1 MKRAG
6 LQSLRLLINLASV
19 SAVISSLTFSIPSA
33 ANAATTGLAP
43 CVQTVDNTTG
53 VSVFRE
59 GSSCYVAFKSVQS
72 YTWTPP
78 SGVNSIDLLVVA
90 GGGGGGSRHAGGG
103 GAGGLINNLDVA
115 LTSNNLSIT
124 IGGGGAGGAAAS
136 SGGDNGTNGS
146 NTVVSGTGLTTRTAV
161 GGGGG
166 GYGMGTNSGGSGSG
180 GGSSRAGGDAT
191 PGQGNAGSA
200 GLTNGSTYWVGG
212 GGGGAGAVGGA
223 SASNKG
229 GNGGAGLE
237 ISWISSA
244 AASNTGV
251 GALSSSKYYFAGG
264 GGGGTDRDSIP
275 AGSAG
280 IGGGGIGATGL
291 GDAANGSAN
300 TGGGGGGSGISGVGT
315 GSKKG
320 GDGGSGVVV
329 IRYIIP
335 SAQFTASNYTA
346 GSTTWVNDRSGG
358 TIGTAPS
365 GGMQKTSSGPT
376 GVVFAGKES
385 LNSDQLT
392 SSMGST
398 ASSDSVTVEMW
409 VKLKDSGNA
418 QNASGSMLFSWVQS
432 NTNYN
437 IYHYDNNLGFNT
449 FQSQLFGVNSTSYNN
464 IWTHIVFVMTDTG
477 PWSSQKI
484 YINGVSQS
492 LTCRVGSNC
501 TDSYSRSFSPAG
513 DFALMT
519 HPNGLDSF
527 SAKGDLGLVRVYDR
541 ELTAASIANIYS
553 ATNATY
559 YEVPDA
565 TPPTFS
571 NPTTFSLAE
580 NSSIGANAARITVNE
595 SATIT
600 INSGNDSALFT
611 VVTSDSTTAQIR
623 FLSSPNFE
631 AATDV
636 GTNNV
641 YDISVRATDSAGN
654 LANQSITIT
663 ITNVNEAPS
672 ITNSSSNP
680 TATSSQAENITSVAT
695 YAATDPDAGAVLRFS
710 ISETDAADFSID
722 SVTGV
727 LAFAANPDF
736 ESPLDSDTNN
746 TYVVTITVSDGTLT
760 DTQTLTLTITNVN
773 ESSSV
778 GVPTISGSAIKGVS
792 VTVSM
797 TSNVAGRARFFV
809 NGKRIPSCLSRPTSG
824 SYPNF
829 TVTCSW
835 KPSVTGRQNVSA
847 SFTPTDNSFSATNSQ
862 TTTVWVNKRSTTR

>member
-1 MKRAG
+1 MKPAG
-6 LQSLRLLINLASV
+6 SRIRKSLSSFATLTLLTSLFNWAVPV
-19 SAVISSLTFSIPSA
+19 S
-33 ANAATTGLAP
+33 ANAATIGTAP
-43 CVQTVDNTTG
+43 CVQTIDNTTG

-59 GSSCYVAFKSVQS
+59 GRSCYVAFKSVQS
-72 YTWTPP
+72 YIWTPP

-136 SGGDNGTNGS
+136 SGGNNGTNGF
-146 NTVVSGTGLTTRTAV
+146 NTVVSGTGLITRTAV

-237 ISWISSA
+237 ISWITSA
-244 AASNTGV
+244 AALNTGV

-291 GDAANGSAN
+291 GDAANGTVN
-300 TGGGGGGSGISGVGT
+300 TGGGGGGSGISGVGN

-358 TIGTAPS
+358 TVGTAPS
-365 GGMQKTSSGPT
+365 GGMQKTSNGPT

-385 LNSDQLT
+385 SDSDHLT

-398 ASSDSVTVEMW
+398 ASTDTVTVEMW

-418 QNASGSMLFSWVQS
+418 QNATGSMLFSWVQS

-449 FQSQLFGVNSTSYNN
+449 FQSQLFGVNSSSYNN
-464 IWTHIVFVMTDTG
+464 VWTHIVFVMTDTG

-484 YINGVSQS
+484 YINGVSQGLS
-492 LTCRVGSNC
+492 CRVGSNC

-513 DFALMT
+513 DFVLMT

-527 SAKGDLGLVRVYDR
+527 NAKGDLGLVRVYDR
-541 ELTAASIANIYS
+541 ELTAGSIANIYS
-553 ATNATY
+553 ATNAAY
-559 YEVPDA
+559 YEAPDT

-571 NPTTFSLAE
+571 NSTTFSLDE
-580 NSSIGANAARITVNE
+580 NSSLTTNAAIVSVNE

-611 VVTSDSTTAQIR
+611 VVTSDSITARIR
-623 FLSSPNFE
+623 FLTSPNFE
-631 AATDV
+631 APTDV
-636 GTNNV
+636 GANNI

-654 LANQSITIT
+654 FANQSIAIT
-663 ITNVNEAPS
+663 VTNVNEAPS

-680 TATSSQAENITSVAT
+680 TATSTQAENITSVAT

-710 ISETDAADFSID
+710 ISGTDASDFSID

-727 LAFAANPDF
+727 LAFATNPDF
-736 ESPLDSDTNN
+736 EAPLDSDTNSA
-746 TYVVTITVSDGTLT
+746 YVVIITVSDGSLT

-778 GVPTISGSAIKGVS
+778 GTPTFSASTVKGVS
-792 VTVSM
+792 VTISI
-797 TSNVAGRARFFV
+797 TSNVAGRARFFI

-829 TVTCSW
+829 TVTCTW
-835 KPSVTGRQNVSA
+835 KPPVTGRQNVSA
-847 SFTPTDNSFSATNSQ
+847 SFTPSDNTFSATNSP
-862 TTTVWVNKRSTTR
+862 TTVTWVGRRSTTR

>member
-1 MKRAG
+1 MIRVG
-6 LQSLRLLINLASV
+6 LRKTLSLSLLLSCVTLILPS
-19 SAVISSLTFSIPSA
+19 SAI
-33 ANAATTGLAP
+33 AATTGLAP

-53 VSVFRE
+53 VSVYRE
-59 GSSCYVAFKSVQS
+59 GRSCFVAFKTARS
-72 YTWTPP
+72 YIWTPP
-78 SGVNSIDLLVVA
+78 AGVNSIDLLVVA

-115 LTSNNLSIT
+115 VTSNDLTIT
-124 IGGGGAGGAAAS
+124 IGAGGAGGAAAS
-136 SGGDNGTNGS
+136 SGGNDGS
-146 NTVVSGTGLTTRTAV
+146 NGVNSVVSGTGLTTRTAV

-191 PGQGNAGSA
+191 PGQGFAGSA

-212 GGGGAGAVGGA
+212 GGGGAGAVGGQ

-229 GNGGAGLE
+229 GNGGVGIE
-237 ISWISSA
+237 ISWITSA
-244 AASNTGV
+244 AALNTGV

-275 AGSAG
+275 GGSAG

-291 GDAANGSAN
+291 GDAANGTAN

-320 GDGGSGVVV
+320 GDGGTGVVV
-329 IRYIIP
+329 IRYIVP

-346 GSTTWVNDRSGG
+346 GSTTWVNDISGG
-358 TIGTAPS
+358 TAGTAPS
-365 GGMQKTSSGPT
+365 GGMQKTSNGPT

-385 LNSDQLT
+385 SNSDQLT

-398 ASSDSVTVEMW
+398 ASSDTVTVEMW

-464 IWTHIVFVMTDTG
+464 LWTHFVFVMTDTG

-484 YINGVSQS
+484 YINGVSQGLS
-492 LTCRVGSNC
+492 CRVGSNC

-513 DFALMT
+513 DFVLMT

-527 SAKGDLGLVRVYDR
+527 NAKGDLGLVRIYDR
-541 ELTAASIANIYS
+541 ELTAGAIANIYS

-559 YEVPDA
+559 YEAPDT

-571 NPTTFSLAE
+571 NSTTFSLDE
-580 NSSIGANAARITVNE
+580 NSSLTTNAATVTASE

-600 INSGNDSALFT
+600 INSGNDSALFS
-611 VVTSDSTTAQIR
+611 VVTSDSTTARIR
-623 FLSSPNFE
+623 FLTSPNFE
-631 AATDV
+631 APTDV
-636 GTNNV
+636 GGNNV
-641 YDISVRATDSAGN
+641 YDISVRATDTAGN
-654 LANQSITIT
+654 IASQSIAIT

-680 TATSSQAENITSVAT
+680 TASLTQAENITSVTT

-710 ISETDAADFSID
+710 LSGTDAADFAID

-727 LAFAANPDF
+727 LAFATNPDF
-736 ESPLDSDTNN
+736 EAPLDSDTNSA
-746 TYVVTITVSDGTLT
+746 YIVIVTVSDGTLT
-760 DTQTLTLTITNVN
+760 DTQTVTVTITNVN
-773 ESSSV
+773 ESSTV
-778 GVPTISGSAIKGVS
+778 GGPTFSGSTVKGVS
-792 VTVSM
+792 VTISI
-797 TSNVAGRARFFV
+797 TSNVAGKARFFV
-809 NGKRIPSCLSRPTSG
+809 NGKRIPSCLSRPTTG
-824 SYPNF
+824 SYPTF

-835 KPSVTGRQNVSA
+835 KPPVTGRQNVSA
-847 SFTPTDNSFSATNSQ
+847 TFTPADSSFTS
-862 TTTVWVNKRSTTR
+862 STTPATTIQVLKRATSR

>member
-1 MKRAG
+1 MTR
-6 LQSLRLLINLASV
+6 SI
-19 SAVISSLTFSIPSA
+19 ISSVAITSILLSLLTLVIPA
-33 ANAATTGLAP
+33 TANAATTGLAP
-43 CVQTVDNTTG
+43 CVQTVDNTIG
-53 VSVFRE
+53 VSVFRD

-72 YTWTPP
+72 YIWTPP

-115 LTSNNLSIT
+115 LTSNNLTIT

-166 GYGMGTNSGGSGSG
+166 GYGLGTNSGGSGAG

-280 IGGGGIGATGL
+280 IGGGGIGATGSL
-291 GDAANGSAN
+291 GDAANGIAN

-346 GSTTWVNDRSGG
+346 GSTTWANDISGG
-358 TIGTAPS
+358 TAGTAPS
-365 GGMQKTSSGPT
+365 GGMQKTSSGAT

-385 LNSDQLT
+385 SNSDQLT
-392 SSMGST
+392 SSIGST
-398 ASSDSVTVEMW
+398 TSVDSVTVEMW
-409 VKLKDSGNA
+409 VKLKDSGSA
-418 QNASGSMLFSWVQS
+418 QNASGSMLFSWNTS
-432 NTNYN
+432 TTNYN
-437 IYHYDNNLGFNT
+437 IYHFQDGLGYNT
-449 FQSQLFGVNSTSYNN
+449 FQSQIFGIDSSSYNN

-477 PWSSQKI
+477 PWSGQKI
-484 YINGVSQS
+484 YVNGVSQS
-492 LTCRVGSNC
+492 LTCRFGTAC
-501 TDSYSRSFSPAG
+501 TDAYSRTFSSTG
-513 DFALMT
+513 NFMLMD
-519 HPNGLDSF
+519 HPN
-527 SAKGDLGLVRVYDR
+527 SANTWNARGDIGLVRVYDR

-565 TPPTFS
+565 TPPSFS
-571 NPTTFSLAE
+571 NSTTFSLAE
-580 NSSIGANAARITVNE
+580 NSSITTNAATITVNE

-600 INSGNDSALFT
+600 INSGNDSALFG
-611 VVTSDSTTAQIR
+611 VVTSDSTTARIR

-631 AATDV
+631 APADV
-636 GTNNV
+636 GLNNV
-641 YDISVRATDSAGN
+641 YDISVRAIDAAGN
-654 LANQSITIT
+654 FANQSIAIT

-680 TATSSQAENITSVAT
+680 TASLSQAENTTSVTT
-695 YAATDPDAGAVLRFS
+695 YAATDPDAGAVLSFS
-710 ISETDAADFSID
+710 ISGTDAADFSID

-727 LAFAANPDF
+727 LAFATNPDF
-736 ESPLDSDTNN
+736 EAPIDGDANN
-746 TYVVTITVSDGTLT
+746 TYIVIITVSDSALT
-760 DTQTLTLTITNVN
+760 DTQTVTVTITNTN
-773 ESSSV
+773 ESSTIGAPTFSGSTV
-778 GVPTISGSAIKGVS
+778 KGVTVTISI
-792 VTVSM
+792 
-797 TSNVAGRARFFV
+797 TSSVAGRARFFV
-809 NGKRIPSCLSRPTSG
+809 NGKRIPACLSRATTG

-829 TVTCSW
+829 TVTCTW
-835 KPSVTGRQNVSA
+835 KPPVTGRQNVSA
-847 SFTPTDNSFSATNSQ
+847 SFTPSDNTFSATNSP
-862 TTTVWVNKRSTTR
+862 TTVTWVGRRSTTR

>member
-1 MKRAG
+1 MG
-6 LQSLRLLINLASV
+6 LRKLLSLSLLLSCVTLILP
-19 SAVISSLTFSIPSA
+19 SS

-43 CVQTVDNTTG
+43 CVQTVDNATG
-53 VSVFRE
+53 VSVYRE
-59 GSSCYVAFKSVQS
+59 GSSCYVAFKTARS
-72 YTWTPP
+72 YIWTPP
-78 SGVNSIDLLVVA
+78 AGVNSINLLVVA

-115 LTSNNLSIT
+115 VTSNNLTIT
-124 IGGGGAGGAAAS
+124 IGAGGAGGAAAS
-136 SGGDNGTNGS
+136 SGGNDGS
-146 NTVVSGTGLTTRTAV
+146 NGVNSVVSGTGLTTRTAV

-212 GGGGAGAVGGA
+212 GGGGAGAVGGN

-244 AASNTGV
+244 AALNTGV

-291 GDAANGSAN
+291 GDAANGTAN
-300 TGGGGGGSGISGVGT
+300 TGGGGGGSGVSGVGS

-320 GDGGSGVVV
+320 GDGGTGVVV

-365 GGMQKTSSGPT
+365 GGMQKTSNGPT

-385 LNSDQLT
+385 SNSDHLT

-398 ASSDSVTVEMW
+398 ASSDTVTVEMW

-449 FQSQLFGVNSTSYNN
+449 FQSQLFGVNSTNYNN
-464 IWTHIVFVMTDTG
+464 VWTHIVFVMTDTG

-484 YINGVSQS
+484 YINGVSQGLS
-492 LTCRVGSNC
+492 CRVGSNC

-513 DFALMT
+513 DFVLMT

-527 SAKGDLGLVRVYDR
+527 NAKGDLGLVRVYDR
-541 ELTAASIANIYS
+541 ELTAGAIANIYS

-559 YEVPDA
+559 YEAPDT

-571 NPTTFSLAE
+571 NSTTFSLDE
-580 NSSIGANAARITVNE
+580 NSSLTTNAATITVNE

-611 VVTSDSTTAQIR
+611 IVISDSTTARIR

-631 AATDV
+631 APTDV
-636 GTNNV
+636 GGNNV
-641 YDISVRATDSAGN
+641 YDLSVRATDTAGN
-654 LANQSITIT
+654 FTNQSIAIT

-680 TATSSQAENITSVAT
+680 TASLTQAENITSVAT
-695 YAATDPDAGAVLRFS
+695 YTATDPDAGAMLRFS
-710 ISETDAADFSID
+710 LSGTDAADFAID

-727 LAFAANPDF
+727 LAFATNPDF
-736 ESPLDSDTNN
+736 EAPLDSDTNSA
-746 TYVVTITVSDGTLT
+746 YIVIVTVSDGTLT
-760 DTQTLTLTITNVN
+760 DTQTVTVTITNVN
-773 ESSSV
+773 ESSTV
-778 GVPTISGSAIKGVS
+778 GAPTFSASTVKGVTVTISI
-792 VTVSM
+792 
-797 TSNVAGRARFFV
+797 TSNVAGKARFFV
-809 NGKRIPSCLSRPTSG
+809 NGKRIPSCLSRSASG

-829 TVTCSW
+829 TTTCSW
-835 KPSVTGRQNVSA
+835 KPPVTGRQNVSA
-847 SFTPTDNSFSATNSQ
+847 IFTPTDASFSAANSPVATIQ
-862 TTTVWVNKRSTTR
+862 VLKRATTR